1 MKTKILMLAVTL
13 QALKCKNIVSAPS
26 GDDKMAKIL
35 FPRCA
40 AMIKREKQC
49 FQVTLQALKSKITTI
64 KEQFFLFNTLK
75 AFHDD

>member
-1 MKTKILMLAVTL
+1 
-13 QALKCKNIVSAPS
+13 
-26 GDDKMAKIL
+26 DKMAKIL

-64 KEQFFLFNTLK
+64 KEQFVLK
-75 AFHDD
+75 NGGGSARCISAPDVCVWVFVRLLVEWSGDW

>member
-49 FQVTLQALKSKITTI
+49 FQVTLQALKRKNNNDQRTI
-64 KEQFFLFNTLK
+64 FFI
-75 AFHDD
+75 